1 MPKPKANKPKNAVL
15 VALGAVVR
23 QKRKAAGYTQEAF
36 GMAAGI
42 DRSHMGGIERGEHN
56 LTMLNI
62 LKIVQA
68 LNMTVD
74 EFFKGYNEQLVNV
87 LKAQTGVADDFDS

>member
-1 MPKPKANKPKNAVL
+1 
-15 VALGAVVR
+15 
-23 QKRKAAGYTQEAF
+23 
-36 GMAAGI
+36 
-42 DRSHMGGIERGEHN
+42 
-56 LTMLNI
+56 MLNI

-87 LKAQTGVADDFDS
+87 LKAQTGVADDFDN

>member
-1 MPKPKANKPKNAVL
+1 MPKPKANKPKNAAL
-15 VALGAVVR
+15 VALGKVVR
-23 QKRKAAGYTQEAF
+23 QKRKAAGYSQEAF

-68 LNMTVD
+68 LGITVD
-74 EFFKGYNEQLVNV
+74 EFFKGYDALLVEI
-87 LKAQTGVADDFDS
+87 VAEKKKSAT